1 MLSHAEHEHA
11 INSLSLPFSLSCQPL
26 SLNDKVDKNNYLLM
40 LCECACSF
48 YGGCVGVHVML
59 LPRFFQVF
67 PDLCSWIPPP
77 ATGKAVCRVRT
88 SCGPWQHPLCGGP
101 THQDGL
107 AKAMESQLPPTLCV
121 AVLLEAVN
129 VWVGC
134 PSASFLL

>member
-1 MLSHAEHEHA
+1 
-11 INSLSLPFSLSCQPL
+11 
-26 SLNDKVDKNNYLLM
+26 M

-59 LPRFFQVF
+59 LPRFFLACAAGS
-67 PDLCSWIPPP
+67 PDLCSWTPPP
-77 ATGKAVCRVRT
+77 PPPPPPPPTTGKAVCRIRT

-107 AKAMESQLPPTLCV
+107 AKAVENQLPPTLCV
-121 AVLLEAVN
+121 AVLLEAVS

-134 PSASFLL
+134 PSVSFLL